1 MKKKYWKLFSM
12 LLLACLLALSANG
25 CSGKEEEP
33 EPEVEEPLYPV
44 SIRGTEIRVGET
56 TVQALLDAGMEVTWS
71 EMTSD
76 MQIEE
81 YVVDPEMELEA
92 NSYYS
97 GASIWVTDSTFAHIS
112 FVTDEEAV
120 RMGDAVI
127 ARLEFGLSFNEEDK
141 EAQSEILFDGIPVT
155 ELNREKAGEHFP
167 DFTGD
172 NVQWFSTGLRDYDY
186 SMGFYS
192 TSTELTR
199 LSVERN
205 YDVDWSSGS

>member
-12 LLLACLLALSANG
+12 LLLACLLALSVNG

-44 SIRGTEIRVGET
+44 SIRVTEIRVGET

-97 GASIWVTDSTFAHIS
+97 
-112 FVTDEEAV
+112 
-120 RMGDAVI
+120 
-127 ARLEFGLSFNEEDK
+127 
-141 EAQSEILFDGIPVT
+141 
-155 ELNREKAGEHFP
+155 
-167 DFTGD
+167 
-172 NVQWFSTGLRDYDY
+172 
-186 SMGFYS
+186 
-192 TSTELTR
+192 
-199 LSVERN
+199 
-205 YDVDWSSGS
+205 

>member
-1 MKKKYWKLFSM
+1 MISLRITW
-12 LLLACLLALSANG
+12 SAVVDFHR
-25 CSGKEEEP
+25 SRPAYEEEP

-112 FVTDEEAV
+112 FCD
-120 RMGDAVI
+120 R
-127 ARLEFGLSFNEEDK
+127 
-141 EAQSEILFDGIPVT
+141 
-155 ELNREKAGEHFP
+155 
-167 DFTGD
+167 
-172 NVQWFSTGLRDYDY
+172 
-186 SMGFYS
+186 
-192 TSTELTR
+192 
-199 LSVERN
+199 
-205 YDVDWSSGS
+205 